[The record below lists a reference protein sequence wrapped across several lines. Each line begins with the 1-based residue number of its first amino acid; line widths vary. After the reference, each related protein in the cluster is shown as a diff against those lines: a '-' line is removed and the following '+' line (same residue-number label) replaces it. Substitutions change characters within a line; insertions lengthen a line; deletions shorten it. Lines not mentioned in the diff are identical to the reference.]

1 MAYDIWQDGR
11 RLECGVT
18 IGEAAR
24 ICELNDA
31 DIEWAIG
38 EHGRCDDDQ
47 GRTVV
52 VAGSADPGP
61 ITEDM
66 LECWAAG

>member
-11 RLECGVT
+11 RVECGAT

-31 DIEWAIG
+31 DIEWAIE
-38 EHGRCDDDQ
+38 EHGRCDDDE

-52 VAGSADPGP
+52 EAGSSDPGP

>member
-11 RLECGVT
+11 RLESNIT

-24 ICELNDA
+24 ICELHNA
-31 DIEWAIG
+31 DIEWAI
-38 EHGRCDDDQ
+38 EAYGRCDDDQ

-52 VAGSADPGP
+52 DAGSDDPGP

-66 LECWAAG
+66 LEEWAAG

>member
-31 DIEWAIG
+31 DIEWAIE

-52 VAGSADPGP
+52 AAGSADPGP